1 MRTPAYNCACCG
13 SANLRLSR
21 RQSKLELLKTWAGIY
36 PFRCL
41 DCNHRFWVNIWL
53 FSKLAYAKCPKCLG
67 RELTN
72 WPARAHHL
80 STWKKLLM
88 TFGAHRYRCVGCRY
102 NFLSLRP
109 SEAARNIEADVPEEA
124 DLPQDADLPPE
135 AIEPETLAGE
145 APVPETETKA

>member
-21 RQSKLELLKTWAGIY
+21 RQSKLELLKTCLGTY

-67 RELTN
+67 RELTA
-72 WPARAHHL
+72 WPSRAHHL

-88 TFGAHRYRCVGCRY
+88 TFGANRYRCLGCRY
-102 NFLSLRP
+102 RFLSFRP
-109 SEAARNIEADVPEEA
+109 SEEAMKAAAGVAEQA
-124 DLPQDADLPPE
+124 DLPETVDLPHE
-135 AIEPETLAGE
+135 TTEPGTLAGE
-145 APVPETETKA
+145 AHVPETETKA